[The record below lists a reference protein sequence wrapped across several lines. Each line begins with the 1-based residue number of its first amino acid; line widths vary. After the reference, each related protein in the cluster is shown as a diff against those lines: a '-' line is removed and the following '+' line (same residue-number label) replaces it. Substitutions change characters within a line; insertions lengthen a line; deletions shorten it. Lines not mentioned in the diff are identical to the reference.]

1 MDWYDCV
8 SVIGGSFE
16 AACIVALAVSA
27 VVYFGLRLLHA
38 IPRLRRQHTW
48 RTAFFPLRWVGP
60 IAFAL
65 VLFPGVL
72 IGWVT
77 SDLCGTSQSEEFR
90 SPDGKQKIVVYA
102 FDCGATTDFS
112 LVVSLLGAHDR
123 LPKHRMAPALYSHYH
138 QEPSGSNIEVI
149 WQDSHD
155 AIVKVEAFDGAPL
168 KKQDDVSIRFER
180 PR

>member
-1 MDWYDCV
+1 VLLRWP
-8 SVIGGSFE
+8 
-16 AACIVALAVSA
+16 SA
-27 VVYFGLRLLHA
+27 PLS
-38 IPRLRRQHTW
+38 IPRSVCFMRFPDFGDSTRGV
-48 RTAFFPLRWVGP
+48 RTSSLSVGL
-60 IAFAL
+60 AQSRSLSFSSQVYSL
-65 VLFPGVL
+65 
-72 IGWVT
+72 GWVT

-138 QEPSGSNIEVI
+138 QEPSGSNIQVI

-155 AIVKVEAFDGAPL
+155 AIVRVEAFDGTPL
-168 KKQDDVSIRFER
+168 KKQDDVSVRFER
-180 PR
+180 LR